1 MAVSPFS
8 QGPPSPGPRHTL
20 GVGATSAH
28 PPSCIPSHQPC
39 WGKCSQY
46 ATPRVPHLAICF
58 PGPYTRGSLGTTE
71 FGGPGLRPGD
81 HSLEVSWA
89 LQHPRPWA
97 QVSPYSIPSRPRHAL
112 WTPCGTGES
121 AACSTRTSRI
131 PPLALHT
138 HALTCSD
145 GGPHSLSGPCCL
157 PQPGLQAKTFLGWRC
172 LRQQKVKTNLLRLAP
187 SWACSSLRPQQT
199 GQRPLAYP
207 LQPFILPT
215 LQMLARRGASPGWGR
230 ADSTL
235 LLPRARRGAPTSVS
249 QALGHTPCTTSWP
262 HTKFLS
268 GVSSILLQ

>member
-1 MAVSPFS
+1 MGTAAPV
-8 QGPPSPGPRHTL
+8 TL
-20 GVGATSAH
+20 GPGQPQLHSIQTKACFLDSLWDEGVCCLLY
-28 PPSCIPSHQPC
+28 PYLPNPS
-39 WGKCSQY
+39 
-46 ATPRVPHLAICF
+46 
-58 PGPYTRGSLGTTE
+58 
-71 FGGPGLRPGD
+71 
-81 HSLEVSWA
+81 
-89 LQHPRPWA
+89 
-97 QVSPYSIPSRPRHAL
+97 SRPA
-112 WTPCGTGES
+112 
-121 AACSTRTSRI
+121 
-131 PPLALHT
+131 HT
-138 HALTCSD
+138 CFDLLRR
-145 GGPHSLSGPCCL
+145 GPHSLSGPCCL

-187 SWACSSLRPQQT
+187 SWACSSPRPQQT

-249 QALGHTPCTTSWP
+249 QALRHTPCTTSWP